1 MGVVRVRANRRA
13 ADEQDLRSGE
23 GLVHTC
29 TCISLSQGVARQ
41 LIRNTGRTGEG
52 YVGKEAISYVYLVG
66 SGACLSLMAVCD
78 LPSVA
83 AHKRKE
89 GRAIVSVGRWTFAT
103 SSTTLHHLQRL
114 PKAGRYGTGTCT
126 TCRL

>member
-52 YVGKEAISYVYLVG
+52 YVGKEAFSYVYLVG

-89 GRAIVSVGRWTFAT
+89 GRTIAT

-114 PKAGRYGTGTCT
+114 PKAGRY
-126 TCRL
+126 RYM

>member
-23 GLVHTC
+23 GLVHWMYMYFVVAGRGSTAYKKYWADRRGIC
-29 TCISLSQGVARQ
+29 WQG
-41 LIRNTGRTGEG
+41 
-52 YVGKEAISYVYLVG
+52 SYVYLVG

-89 GRAIVSVGRWTFAT
+89 GRTIASVGRWTFAT

-114 PKAGRYGTGTCT
+114 PNAGRY
-126 TCRL
+126 RYM

>member
-1 MGVVRVRANRRA
+1 MDVVRVRANRRA

-29 TCISLSQGVARQ
+29 TCISLSQGVPRQ
-41 LIRNTGRTGEG
+41 LIRNTGRTDEG
-52 YVGKEAISYVYLVG
+52 YVGKEAFSYVYLVG

-89 GRAIVSVGRWTFAT
+89 GRTIASVDVRDFLDYTRRYTTFRDYPR
-103 SSTTLHHLQRL
+103 QVG
-114 PKAGRYGTGTCT
+114 PGTCNT
-126 TCRL
+126 YLM